1 MAFCEKCGAQLQE
14 GAKFCAGCGA
24 PVEENVQQSNA
35 SEQSAQPNQPYQQ
48 PVQPNES
55 YQQYQQPAQPNQSYQ
70 QPNQQYQQPAQPN
83 FFQKMNDT
91 PDTTFEYDPQDIA
104 NNKVM
109 AVLSYLGI
117 LVLIPWFA
125 APQSRFARFHAKQGI
140 TLFLVQIAY
149 SVLSVL
155 LGLIKTPHYYYFFE
169 YMATPWYI
177 NLLIFLIGIPVFVL
191 TILGIVNA
199 ARGLAKELPI
209 IGKIK
214 IVK

>member
-1 MAFCEKCGAQLQE
+1 MAFCEKCGAELQE
-14 GAKFCAGCGA
+14 GAKFCMKCGT
-24 PVEENVQQSNA
+24 PVEENFQQPSQSEQSYQQPVQPDPQPAQSNPTYQQSN
-35 SEQSAQPNQPYQQ
+35 QSYQQ
-48 PVQPNES
+48 PVQPN
-55 YQQYQQPAQPNQSYQ
+55 
-70 QPNQQYQQPAQPN
+70 
-83 FFQKMNDT
+83 FFQKLNDT
-91 PDTTFEYDPQDIA
+91 PDTTYEYDPQDIA

-149 SVLSVL
+149 SVLSFL
-155 LGLIKTPHYYYFFE
+155 LGFIKTRHYYYFLE

-177 NLLIFLIGIPVFVL
+177 NLLIFLIGVPIFVL

>member
-14 GAKFCAGCGA
+14 GAKFCMKCGT
-24 PVEENVQQSNA
+24 PVEENFQQPSQ
-35 SEQSAQPNQPYQQ
+35 SEQPYQQ
-48 PVQPNES
+48 PVQPDP
-55 YQQYQQPAQPNQSYQ
+55 QPAQPNPTYQQSNQSYQ
-70 QPNQQYQQPAQPN
+70 QPVQPN
-83 FFQKMNDT
+83 FFQKLNDT
-91 PDTTFEYDPQDIA
+91 PDTTYEYDPQDIA

-109 AVLSYLGI
+109 AALSYLGI

-125 APQSRFARFHAKQGI
+125 APQSRYARFHAKQGI
-140 TLFLVQIAY
+140 TLFLVQVAY
-149 SVLSVL
+149 SVLSFL
-155 LGLIKTPHYYYFFE
+155 LGLIKTPHYYYFLE

-177 NLLIFLIGIPVFVL
+177 NLLIFLIGVPIFVL

>member
-1 MAFCEKCGAQLQE
+1 MAFCEKCGSQLKE
-14 GAKFCAGCGA
+14 DAKFCAECGA
-24 PVEENVQQSNA
+24 PVAESYQEA
-35 SEQSAQPNQPYQQ
+35 AAPQQ
-48 PVQPNES
+48 PVQPN
-55 YQQYQQPAQPNQSYQ
+55 QQYQPPVQSQAPAAP
-70 QPNQQYQQPAQPN
+70 QQPAQPN
-83 FFQKMNDT
+83 FFQKLNDT
-91 PDTTFEYDPQDIA
+91 ADTTAEYDPQDIA

-140 TLFLVQIAY
+140 TLFLVQVAY

-155 LGLIKTPHYYYFFE
+155 LGLIKTPHYYYFIE

-177 NLLIFLIGIPVFVL
+177 SLLIFLIGIPVLVL

-199 ARGLAKELPI
+199 ATGRAKELPI
-209 IGKIK
+209 IGNIK